1 MVHGLTHLREYWS
14 SLVRRNRAKLL
25 KIDVHTIQ
33 TLQLLA
39 PGVSTKD
46 RATAKGLV
54 LGGVVFSNFT
64 QSERSS
70 IWKKMKKK
78 DNIIPSLYTF
88 FQNMRYLESCA
99 DCMKRLIGFSQ
110 YRTTVK
116 SAMRGIFKP
125 ADPASGECLIQTSET
140 GFRQYSDRQADH
152 ADLGY
157 RQLWLYAMRHY
168 PNLAKEPTSD
178 DRVAKPSCEKADETA
193 LYDMAVLAQKLGFD
207 SRQITNLINQSPD
220 RQIARAA
227 LLKARKPDRYR
238 YDSDS
243 FESFISTM
251 AGFFSRAVPIDHET
265 TSEQIDGREVRLNAR
280 CGRPHAKA
288 QKQDRQFLFIDS
300 LHTNE
305 FQTAGKI
312 SSLFVRRYV
321 YISFFGKPQSSF
333 MHGSTNA
340 ANDHL
345 EPESCLSPLFV
356 PLPEPGDATDENIS
370 HVPRSNGGHDGDR
383 QRRGE
388 ARRER
393 QEKHRRQRRQREHQQ
408 QRQRR
413 RQNPSRIERR
423 TSATSS
429 VAADTAASIQSDV
442 SSSTSQQSSP
452 LLEEVEERMSLNY
465 DEPVHYGA
473 HEEASDEEAESEQ
486 IETQTDSLGQFPV
499 DPETL
504 GTDAGD
510 YELPRTEEAHAA
522 AEQAERERLVRETAE
537 REAAE
542 REAAERA
549 EQERL
554 AREAAERE
562 AAEREAAE
570 RAEQERLARE
580 AAEREA
586 AEREAAERE
595 AAERAEQERL
605 ARETAEREAAER
617 EATER
622 AEQERLAR
630 EAAEREAAEREAAE
644 RAEQERLAREAAERE
659 AAERAEQERLP
670 TREDLTSVTSG
681 NQGETRGQTTQGER
695 SPKRIT
701 QLNFAAALQPED
713 SGGVLTTSQIPN
725 PRPLEAIS
733 EHVAPQFRDPVADI
747 PATERKEGAPI
758 PPLPTKCG
766 TSSQEKQALPANH
779 EGQHLEDHN
788 QNDAAEHVDED
799 LLQMLQS
806 QAEHRALGEQS
817 ADNGSRL
824 ETQPSQNTEQ
834 EEGGRVA
841 QERATALAQLEA
853 ESYNNSAPPHDDG
866 RGLSQSAELA
876 AVPGA
881 ESMANRTPLP
891 SKTDA
896 VEQDL
901 SDRLDKEATA
911 TEPTN
916 VPGGSSETAAPLKG
930 RQTPKTPS
938 EQHRS
943 RPPRP
948 LGIKKAK
955 EKVGKQSPY
964 KRPAANTDASAH
976 KIEKPGQHRRRPLE
990 RLTQLDFARL
1000 AENKGG
1006 ELRPE
1011 NLQGTSSTPQ
1021 EVPSTEPTVGV
1032 NPNVNQ
1038 NAIASRRKLRPRIP
1052 AGTIQ
1057 GVSLVHHPPK
1067 LQHGTSSESI
1077 RIVFKARDEHG
1088 EWEKVIHELDVD
1100 PSDPSSVERVAKK
1113 DARNQKATFYDK
1125 DLRII
1130 TPAQCFHAAIE
1141 DGINTIFMTYGEELS
1156 VDEETVASVS
1166 RSLDADR
1173 EREERAKRRR
1183 Q

>member
-586 AEREAAERE
+586 AEREAAER
-595 AAERAEQERL
+595 
-605 ARETAEREAAER
+605 
-617 EATER
+617 
-622 AEQERLAR
+622 
-630 EAAEREAAEREAAE
+630 
-644 RAEQERLAREAAERE
+644 AEQERLAREAAERE

-938 EQHRS
+938 GQHRS

>member
-562 AAEREAAE
+562 AAER
-570 RAEQERLARE
+570 
-580 AAEREA
+580 
-586 AEREAAERE
+586 
-595 AAERAEQERL
+595 
-605 ARETAEREAAER
+605 
-617 EATER
+617 
-622 AEQERLAR
+622 
-630 EAAEREAAEREAAE
+630 
-644 RAEQERLAREAAERE
+644 
-659 AAERAEQERLP
+659 AEQERLP

-938 EQHRS
+938 GQHRS